1 MNCLSFYI
9 EMNQVMNV
17 SKLAKIRNV
26 RLELKKLS
34 PKRSYSLTKGSQKSF
49 GRRRQNLKVLE
60 HFISTRQSVEHK
72 SITRLQRQHSSSSLS
87 FDENSGKSLVSSDN
101 TSSDNRSSDNRDS
114 DDITDDTATPSWK
127 AEYEHDKSLDSSHG
141 KLFGSSSSDDIT
153 PGKQPKYVFSDD
165 ESDTSNDNKHR
176 DLLSDTS
183 EESCVLDDDN
193 VPLSKMTPRFDKKPS
208 KILCHEA
215 DLSLCKSKHS
225 KWPVDTSKR
234 ECIRRD
240 NVIRP
245 YITNHDWYVSAEFH
259 LVRTLVMKPPLH
271 WRPYSC
277 NYPFIF
283 DFEWVNEE
291 GKGDLIYTDGNNN
304 FLVVEVKSMY
314 CDGYGSGQT
323 HRTKKRQK
331 RRDGEKQTEI
341 YSQLWHEKNP
351 QVKKTTG
358 VFVTEDDVQKINCF
372 TR

>member
-1 MNCLSFYI
+1 MN
-9 EMNQVMNV
+9 
-17 SKLAKIRNV
+17 KLAKRRNV

-34 PKRSYSLTKGSQKSF
+34 PKRSCSLTKGSQKSF
-49 GRRRQNLKVLE
+49 GCYARNLKLLE
-60 HFISTRQSVEHK
+60 HDILTGQSVKHK
-72 SITRLQRQHSSSSLS
+72 PITRLQRQHSSSSLF
-87 FDENSGKSLVSSDN
+87 FDENSGKSLVSSD
-101 TSSDNRSSDNRDS
+101 DIS
-114 DDITDDTATPSWK
+114 DDSASPSWK
-127 AEYEHDKSLDSSHG
+127 AEYEHYKSRG

-165 ESDTSNDNKHR
+165 ESDASNDNEHKG
-176 DLLSDTS
+176 LLSDTS
-183 EESCVLDDDN
+183 EESSVLDDDN

-208 KILCHEA
+208 KMLRHEA
-215 DLSLCKSKHS
+215 DLSLYKSKHS
-225 KWPVDTSKR
+225 KWPVDTSKS

-271 WRPYSC
+271 WRPYSRD
-277 NYPFIF
+277 YPFIF

-358 VFVTEDDVQKINCF
+358 VFVTEDDVQKINCL

>member
-1 MNCLSFYI
+1 MN
-9 EMNQVMNV
+9 
-17 SKLAKIRNV
+17 KLAKIRNV

-34 PKRSYSLTKGSQKSF
+34 PKQSCSFTKGSQKSF
-49 GRRRQNLKVLE
+49 GCYARNLKLLE
-60 HFISTRQSVEHK
+60 HDILTRQSVKHK
-72 SITRLQRQHSSSSLS
+72 SITRLQRQHYSSSLSFDKNNSSLSFDENNSSSSLS
-87 FDENSGKSLVSSDN
+87 LDENSGKSLVSSD
-101 TSSDNRSSDNRDS
+101 DIS
-114 DDITDDTATPSWK
+114 DDSVSPS
-127 AEYEHDKSLDSSHG
+127 EYEHYKSPFSSQG
-141 KLFGSSSSDDIT
+141 KLFGSSSSDIIT
-153 PGKQPKYVFSDD
+153 PEKQPKYVFSDD

-176 DLLSDTS
+176 GLLSDTS
-183 EESCVLDDDN
+183 EESSVLDDNN

-208 KILCHEA
+208 KILCHEP
-215 DLSLCKSKHS
+215 DLSLHKSKHS
-225 KWPVDTSKR
+225 KWPVDTSKS

-271 WRPYSC
+271 WRPYSRD
-277 NYPFIF
+277 YPFIF

-304 FLVVEVKSMY
+304 FLVVEVKSMC